1 MLPSSRYTRT
11 GATLAGQ
18 PLTGLVDARKV
29 TDLFERGATVVLQGL
44 HRYWPPL
51 TRLVAELELALGHP
65 SQANAYLTPPGSQGF
80 AVHCDSH
87 DVFVFQTHGS

>member
-1 MLPSSRYTRT
+1 MLPASRYTRS

-29 TDLFERGATVVLQGL
+29 IDLFEGGATVVLQGL

-51 TRLVAELELALGHP
+51 TRWSP
-65 SQANAYLTPPGSQGF
+65 SSSSRWATRARPTP
-80 AVHCDSH
+80 
-87 DVFVFQTHGS
+87 T